1 MEKRPE
7 EESNTKSKWKP
18 LQYLAASGLVPLLSA
33 IHEPSYLPPLLYT
46 LFVAVYLFHSLK
58 PPEKA
63 EKPVPPLWLC
73 LHFCFLFTACGIT
86 ACYLSRIIS
95 QTALVVMV
103 VYFLTQALCFLFLR
117 SCFPLRLWQAFLLMT
132 ISDPLMPLEGDFLA
146 QAKAFN
152 LDTLGRLVNLI
163 MTAGAVAGLP
173 LTVLAEPLKSFPVKS
188 FPVKSFPPA
197 GKGSSFLR
205 RIMLPALA
213 ALSVIVAPKVVA
225 LCTLGELYR

>member
-1 MEKRPE
+1 M
-7 EESNTKSKWKP
+7 
-18 LQYLAASGLVPLLSA
+18 
-33 IHEPSYLPPLLYT
+33 
-46 LFVAVYLFHSLK
+46 
-58 PPEKA
+58 
-63 EKPVPPLWLC
+63 
-73 LHFCFLFTACGIT
+73 
-86 ACYLSRIIS
+86 
-95 QTALVVMV
+95 
-103 VYFLTQALCFLFLR
+103 
-117 SCFPLRLWQAFLLMT
+117 RLWQAFLLMT
-132 ISDPLMPLEGDFLA
+132 ISDPLMPLEGDFLT

-197 GKGSSFLR
+197 GKGSSLLR